1 MFPSPK
7 KTGCRTCAKV
17 ERVQDWRRSRAIFV
31 NRTDRQKKRWRMI
44 YRRLGKGTALSFGTY
59 PEMSLTNARQQCADA
74 HRLIADG
81 IDPIEQKRER
91 RKQTQAARPITRKF
105 HFSMNDQGDMVIE
118 KLLQSID
125 VDRAAS
131 RRAANVFLIA
141 ANDETQ
147 GD

>member
-1 MFPSPK
+1 MPK
-7 KTGCRTCAKV
+7 LAVPLTEKQVAELVPKSNVYKIGDGHGLYLLIEPTG
-17 ERVQDWRRSRAIFV
+17 
-31 NRTDRQKKRWRMI
+31 KKRWRMI

-118 KLLQSID
+118 NSSNRLTLTVPQ
-125 VDRAAS
+125 VAALRTFDRS
-131 RRAANVFLIA
+131 KR
-141 ANDETQ
+141 
-147 GD
+147 